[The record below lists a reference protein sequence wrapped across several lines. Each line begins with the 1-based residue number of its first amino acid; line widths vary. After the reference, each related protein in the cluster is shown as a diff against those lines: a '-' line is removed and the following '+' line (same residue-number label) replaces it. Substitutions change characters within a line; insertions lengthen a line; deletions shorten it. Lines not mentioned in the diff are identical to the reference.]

1 MTGFTTAAVCL
12 RLQDHVAI
20 NDAEISER
28 AAPGVKMTI
37 VNGEIQVEGGEQT
50 GAFSGRVLGYRTDI

>member
-1 MTGFTTAAVCL
+1 MTGFTLAAVCL

-20 NDAEISER
+20 NGAEISER
-28 AAPGVKMTI
+28 ASPGVKMTI
-37 VNGEIQVEGGEQT
+37 LNGQVLVEDGEQT